1 MKKTKYKY
9 KTEVAIL
16 FQLVCKVEKK
26 NRKFIIQQVLVAL
39 SWGKWSTNPTG
50 VSCQINSYG
59 GWWGQRGK
67 ERLQS

>member
-26 NRKFIIQQVLVAL
+26 IGNLLFSKF
-39 SWGKWSTNPTG
+39 
-50 VSCQINSYG
+50 
-59 GWWGQRGK
+59 
-67 ERLQS
+67 